1 VVLVTGQ
8 PASGKTTLARH
19 LARSLRLPV
28 VSGVG
33 YHDHNWVRV
42 FRWTALRFGGVHDRV
57 GADVTN
63 AKRGQRG

>member
-1 VVLVTGQ
+1 VQLSQLVFAVAAIGR
-8 PASGKTTLARH
+8 PAA
-19 LARSLRLPV
+19 
-28 VSGVG
+28 
-33 YHDHNWVRV
+33 HNQYVPIATQRRFLYKVRV